1 MARKQTVDFRSF
13 KKKSKADRPKG
24 AAVEFERR
32 GSYWWKETKNVN
44 EALWDVLRHLEPQQN
59 ARMAQNLKHLRM
71 YSDREAFGLS
81 PAAYV
86 RMLPTNPANRDRVTF
101 NVIRMAIDT
110 LGAKIAKN
118 RPKATF
124 VTDGGDWHL
133 QQRAKGLDKF
143 CQGVA
148 YQACLPTKNRAVFR
162 DACIMDIGAT
172 KFYRDPSNPKRIC
185 ADRVLPIELYSDEAD
200 GLYGE
205 PRQLFQVRGIPRE
218 VLKEQHPDMVDLLE
232 RSEQPRVEMPGM
244 NGKTLSDYALVVE
257 AWHLPS
263 GPNAKDGR
271 HVIAVSNAVLL
282 DEEWTRDEFP
292 FAFFRW
298 SERPFGFWGQGVAE
312 QLEGVQLSINKKL
325 KAVNAML
332 HLLSVPRVYVEETSD
347 VVTATLNN
355 EIGAI
360 VKYRGQ
366 PPQVVA
372 TNAVPPELWD
382 SIERDKARAF
392 ELVGVSQLSVASKKP
407 AGLDSG
413 AALREYNDTEAERF
427 VLVGQAWEDYHLE
440 QAKQIIALAKEIA
453 AEDGDDFDVT
463 VETRGS
469 LEVLKWKEVQL
480 EDDAYVLKMM
490 PTSSLPTTPAARQ
503 QTVMDWMQAGWI
515 DPREA
520 RRLMDMPDLEAS
532 NNAEFAAAEDIENCI
547 ADILES
553 GTYQTPEPYQDL
565 VYGVKRFQS
574 AYLRAKRMNVP
585 EKRRGLLLRWMDEA
599 SAMLQQAQTAA
610 MPPPGAAP
618 SPQPQPAAPP
628 AQPVAA

>member
-1 MARKQTVDFRSF
+1 
-13 KKKSKADRPKG
+13 
-24 AAVEFERR
+24 
-32 GSYWWKETKNVN
+32 
-44 EALWDVLRHLEPQQN
+44 
-59 ARMAQNLKHLRM
+59 
-71 YSDREAFGLS
+71 
-81 PAAYV
+81 
-86 RMLPTNPANRDRVTF
+86 
-101 NVIRMAIDT
+101 
-110 LGAKIAKN
+110 
-118 RPKATF
+118 
-124 VTDGGDWHL
+124 
-133 QQRAKGLDKF
+133 
-143 CQGVA
+143 
-148 YQACLPTKNRAVFR
+148 
-162 DACIMDIGAT
+162 
-172 KFYRDPSNPKRIC
+172 
-185 ADRVLPIELYSDEAD
+185 
-200 GLYGE
+200 
-205 PRQLFQVRGIPRE
+205 
-218 VLKEQHPDMVDLLE
+218 
-232 RSEQPRVEMPGM
+232 
-244 NGKTLSDYALVVE
+244 
-257 AWHLPS
+257 
-263 GPNAKDGR
+263 
-271 HVIAVSNAVLL
+271 
-282 DEEWTRDEFP
+282 
-292 FAFFRW
+292 
-298 SERPFGFWGQGVAE
+298 
-312 QLEGVQLSINKKL
+312 
-325 KAVNAML
+325 
-332 HLLSVPRVYVEETSD
+332 
-347 VVTATLNN
+347 
-355 EIGAI
+355 
-360 VKYRGQ
+360 
-366 PPQVVA
+366 
-372 TNAVPPELWD
+372 LWD